1 MAVKTDYVEAFY
13 GPIFAAALVV
23 ACYAALSVEA
33 DQTFFDAM
41 KTDDWDLKDID
52 DHLDQI
58 QLVEPLARAGAR
70 KKLRQH
76 VAKNGGGGT
85 GSTKIVSIKMEPSI
99 ASHSARQAAM
109 DQNLDATEVEA
120 RALKAGKDQDMIN
133 EVIEC
138 TSGYAKAMRHC
149 GHDGAALDK
158 AVEGEDPETEI
169 VKGVDGSG
177 EFKIK
182 SIGTKC
188 VSDGWKSMDDF
199 YLAMAQMVTRAE
211 ADDKMYIVRRLNAIT
226 NHVHKL
232 CMGIQ
237 LIYVQK
243 LFKSFYKGIPSAVN
257 ETLAQMVE
265 LEWKNNLFKKG
276 GGSTSADPD
285 DSKLV
290 QSQKDQ
296 IRSLK
301 LRAEKAEARAEAGKS
316 GGTSK
321 LNCHCCKK
329 DGHIAKMC
337 PEACSVCS
345 KADPDTGFWKHKN
358 KADCGCN

>member
-1 MAVKTDYVEAFY
+1 MAVKTDCVEAFY
-13 GPIFAAALVV
+13 GPIFAVAGIV
-23 ACYAALSVEA
+23 ACYAALTIEA
-33 DQTFFDAM
+33 DTSFFDLM
-41 KTDDWDLKDID
+41 RTTDWDLQVIE

-58 QLVEPLARAGAR
+58 KLTEPLARAGAR
-70 KKLRQH
+70 KRLRKH
-76 VAKNGGGGT
+76 IAKNGGGGT
-85 GSTKIVSIKMEPSI
+85 SSSMKIVHVKIEPSI
-99 ASHSARQAAM
+99 ASHSARQEAM
-109 DQNLDATEVEA
+109 DLKLDDTEVEA
-120 RALKAGKDQDMIN
+120 RALKAGKDQDLIN

-182 SIGTKC
+182 SMGTKC
-188 VSDGWKSMDDF
+188 VADGWKSMDDF

-237 LIYVQK
+237 LTYVQK

-257 ETLAQMVE
+257 ETLAQTVE
-265 LEWKNNLFKKG
+265 LEWKNSLFKKSG
-276 GGSTSADPD
+276 GASMGQDSEE
-285 DSKLV
+285 SKLV

-296 IRSLK
+296 IRALK
-301 LRAEKAEARAEAGKS
+301 TRVEKTEARGPGAGKS
-316 GGTSK
+316 IK
-321 LNCHCCKK
+321 CHCCKK
-329 DGHIAKMC
+329 DGHIAKNC
-337 PEACSVCS
+337 PEACTSCS
-345 KADPDTGFWKHKN
+345 QADPDTGFWKHVN
-358 KADCGCN
+358 KETCGCD